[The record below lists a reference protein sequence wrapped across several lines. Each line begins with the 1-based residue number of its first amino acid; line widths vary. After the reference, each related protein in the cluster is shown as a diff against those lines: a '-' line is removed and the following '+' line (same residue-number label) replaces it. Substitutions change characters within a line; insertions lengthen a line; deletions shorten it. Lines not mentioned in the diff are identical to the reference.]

1 MMSYFMEEVYRGS
14 NPGYGSGDLIIA
26 TYGARGD
33 RYAYGTYHEVMEDP
47 ENLPTGHRGFKEEV
61 MASMRAELESA
72 EAVSYT
78 HLDVYKRQL
87 QKLSGAFSC
96 RILSNFGFAPK
107 CRSPPFVYPP
117 TQTNIRKEN
126 RLMAEKDW
134 AASLKNE
141 DRIIANS
148 DRRFRYH

>member
-26 TYGARGD
+26 TYGAHGD

-72 EAVSYT
+72 EAYEPCGVISSIRCSVRAT
-78 HLDVYKRQL
+78 A
-87 QKLSGAFSC
+87 S
-96 RILSNFGFAPK
+96 APK
-107 CRSPPFVYPP
+107 PCARRWSSWRPVSGLYEAQAKP
-117 TQTNIRKEN
+117 
-126 RLMAEKDW
+126 
-134 AASLKNE
+134 
-141 DRIIANS
+141 ANGLQMGK
-148 DRRFRYH
+148 